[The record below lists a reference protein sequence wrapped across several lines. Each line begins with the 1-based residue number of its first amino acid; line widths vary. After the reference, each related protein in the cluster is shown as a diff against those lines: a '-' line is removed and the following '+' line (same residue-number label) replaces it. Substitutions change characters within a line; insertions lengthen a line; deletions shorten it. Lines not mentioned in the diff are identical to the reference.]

1 MLLTLSTYI
10 PHITNPPHLWIQV
23 LYSFIYIYGFCLC
36 VFCAGATV
44 LYGKHVARFYHISY
58 IPVFLIPYSRDI
70 CFPLILSLFL
80 NEYNA
85 TLGNNGIC
93 SYIYFNRVVLS
104 TLYLLVLWWYS
115 WFCYRCNFIPRFKE
129 GGRNMKIISSI
140 WHTNQILFI
149 Q

>member
-1 MLLTLSTYI
+1 MVGAFIVTYFVYI
-10 PHITNPPHLWIQV
+10 HPSHYKPPSSV
-23 LYSFIYIYGFCLC
+23 DTSFIFFYIYIYTDFVC

-104 TLYLLVLWWYS
+104 TLYLLVL
-115 WFCYRCNFIPRFKE
+115 
-129 GGRNMKIISSI
+129 
-140 WHTNQILFI
+140 
-149 Q
+149 